1 MSSLLFLDNSAA
13 RLDDERV
20 HVPLPAGTDAQID
33 VKGPLSFVYAQALNT
48 LFDKKKIAQNAVKQV
63 EPEMTQTAGA
73 ESQQQQSEAQILA
86 MVTRNMQQVNP
97 EQVRQ
102 GLGAMDSDY
111 GVLQTGQAVQ
121 TIITGDN
128 STDDGFNQTRQLVQ
142 AAEHLRF
149 VYVMEAYPER
159 MPQSRLNAL
168 RARFKVMGCEYF
180 TEPKEL
186 LVYLSKGGYA

>member
-86 MVTRNMQQVNP
+86 MVTRNMQQVN
-97 EQVRQ
+97 
-102 GLGAMDSDY
+102 SDY

-121 TIITGDN
+121 TLITGDN